1 MPTPTA
7 SDIEPQRP
15 RLRQNDTTIEQVAAV
30 LAVAAPKGVMIVRDE
45 LAGWLLGMTAYN
57 PAGREFWIEAYG
69 GQPYRVERRKHGA
82 TPIDIDYLVA
92 AACGGT
98 QPDKLAK
105 LIADTD
111 DGLLARF
118 QWAWPDPIEFEL
130 GTEAPNTHWVIEAFD
145 KLRLLDLRPG
155 NPPTPIY
162 IPLTEA
168 SRHQLLRFGKQ
179 IQHERQNTGGL
190 LRSAYG
196 KMRGTAL
203 RLSLILEYL
212 WWCAKDGFALP
223 PDSISERAFA
233 AAATLVAEYVLPMA
247 TRVYGDAG
255 AVEDERSAATLAR
268 WIFYEHP
275 TEVHVRHLQR
285 HVRLPGLRTAGLIKK
300 AANELVD
307 ADWLR
312 APPKGF
318 GVQSKVAY
326 PVNPKIWA

>member
-1 MPTPTA
+1 
-7 SDIEPQRP
+7 
-15 RLRQNDTTIEQVAAV
+15 
-30 LAVAAPKGVMIVRDE
+30 MIVRDE

-130 GTEAPNTHWVIEAFD
+130 GTEAPNTHWVIEALD
-145 KLRLLDLRPG
+145 KLRLLDLRSG

-179 IQHERQNTGGL
+179 IQHERQNTAGL

-203 RLSLILEYL
+203 RLSLI
-212 WWCAKDGFALP
+212 
-223 PDSISERAFA
+223 
-233 AAATLVAEYVLPMA
+233 
-247 TRVYGDAG
+247 
-255 AVEDERSAATLAR
+255 
-268 WIFYEHP
+268 
-275 TEVHVRHLQR
+275 
-285 HVRLPGLRTAGLIKK
+285 
-300 AANELVD
+300 
-307 ADWLR
+307 
-312 APPKGF
+312 
-318 GVQSKVAY
+318 
-326 PVNPKIWA
+326 